1 MAQEQEQAEAQE
13 QAGAGRPA
21 TYGQVFAVR
30 EYRYLFG
37 AYLLSLLGD
46 QLTAVTVAY
55 LVYTGTGS
63 AALASAAFASSYLAW
78 LTGGPLLS
86 GLADRVPRR
95 RLMIVC
101 DVVRALLIPLA
112 ALPGLA
118 APALVALL
126 FAVNLLRPPFV
137 AARAALMPEVLDGD
151 RYPVANGVD
160 NITAQ
165 VVQIVGFA
173 VGGALVTVLSLRGA
187 LLVDAATFLLSA
199 LLILV
204 GVRARPAPARTSG
217 PVRRDAA
224 TGLRV
229 IFADRR
235 LRAYVLVLWL
245 ASAFTYAAEGL
256 MAPLAVQYG
265 GGPETVGLLLAA
277 APLGMAVGGVA
288 FTRFCPP
295 AARPRLILPLAA
307 FSGAVLVVVW
317 TAPALWAVLA
327 LLVLAGAGSAFAIP
341 LNALFG
347 RAVPGEYRGRAFG
360 VAITGLSGLQG
371 LAMLLAGLAADRW
384 AATTVIGVS
393 GLLGAAAVL
402 AVVPIWPRRRAA
414 HVVGVTGPGPG
425 QGTGEPVLLP
435 VPLEQPRTTSTL
447 AGSSAGPP
455 RQPTLG

>member
-1 MAQEQEQAEAQE
+1 MTE
-13 QAGAGRPA
+13 RPA
-21 TYGQVFAVR
+21 TYAQVFAVR

-46 QLTAVTVAY
+46 QLTAITVAY

-63 AALASAAFASSYLAW
+63 AALAAAAFGSSYLAW

-95 RLMIVC
+95 RLMIGC
-101 DVVRALLIPLA
+101 DLARALLIPLA
-112 ALPGLA
+112 ALPDLG

-126 FAVNLLRPPFV
+126 FVVNLLRPPFV

-160 NITAQ
+160 NISAQ
-165 VVQIVGFA
+165 IVQVVGFA
-173 VGGALVTVLSLRGA
+173 AGGSLVAVLSLRGA
-187 LLVDAATFLLSA
+187 LLVDAATFLVSA

-204 GVRARPAPARTSG
+204 GVRARPVPTRPTG
-217 PVRRDAA
+217 PGRLDST

-229 IFADRR
+229 IFTDHR

-265 GGPETVGLLLAA
+265 GGPGTVGLLLAA

-295 AARPRLILPLAA
+295 DVRPRLVLPLAA
-307 FSGAVLVVVW
+307 SSGTVLVVVW
-317 TAPALWAVLA
+317 TSPPLWAVLA

-347 RAVPGEYRGRAFG
+347 RAVPSEYRGRAFG
-360 VAITGLSGLQG
+360 VAITGLAGLQG
-371 LAMLLAGLAADRW
+371 LAILLAGLAADHW
-384 AATTVIGVS
+384 APTTVIGVS
-393 GLLGAAAVL
+393 GLLGAVAVL
-402 AVVPIWPRRRAA
+402 ALVPLWPRRAPTTE
-414 HVVGVTGPGPG
+414 VPGA
-425 QGTGEPVLLP
+425 
-435 VPLEQPRTTSTL
+435 PLEQPRTTST
-447 AGSSAGPP
+447 AAEPSAEPAH
-455 RQPTLG
+455 QSTLG